1 MPVRH
6 EHRLK
11 ESHAMRGN
19 LRESVTGIRLEPVC
33 CLHLNASFC
42 CEVLSLLAPDVN
54 AEHYFRLMS
63 PDRAAGIFIRQARF
77 VRTFFSS
84 GCFTFNLP
92 VQALISE
99 SLFNSVCHELIPGLI
114 IEIQNPD
121 AVLSLSG
128 TDICLL
134 NDNVREITTRGGKIW
149 LDDITPEMTDFFLAL
164 KLPLAGVKTDRSILH
179 RISGDDRELSSLV
192 EACRQ
197 LAPLVVVEGIET
209 AGMQQRAR
217 NAGAQAGQGYLWPGK
232 SFLYPH

>member
-1 MPVRH
+1 
-6 EHRLK
+6 
-11 ESHAMRGN
+11 MRGN
-19 LRESVTGIRLEPVC
+19 LRESVTGVRLEPVC
-33 CLHLNASFC
+33 SLHLNTFFC

-77 VRTFFSS
+77 IRTLFSS

-92 VQALISE
+92 AQVLISA
-99 SLFNSVCHELIPGLI
+99 SLFNSVCHELMPGFI
-114 IEIQNPD
+114 IEIQDPD
-121 AVLSLSG
+121 TVLSLSE

-134 NDNVREITTRGGKIW
+134 TDSVREIIARGGKVW

-164 KLPLAGVKTDRSILH
+164 QLPLDGVKTDRSILH
-179 RISGDDRELSSLV
+179 RISGDDRELISLV

-209 AGMQQRAR
+209 AGMQQQAR
-217 NAGAQAGQGYLWPGK
+217 DAGAQAGQGYLWPGK
-232 SFLYPH
+232 TFLYPH